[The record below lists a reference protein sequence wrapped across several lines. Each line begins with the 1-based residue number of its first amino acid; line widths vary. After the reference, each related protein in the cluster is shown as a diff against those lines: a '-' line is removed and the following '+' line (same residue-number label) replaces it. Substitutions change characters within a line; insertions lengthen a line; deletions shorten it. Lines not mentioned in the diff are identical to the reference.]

1 MINRCRYCKHTF
13 PSSKALGQHV
23 KTKHFKNYLVP
34 YIALVAVVIIGI
46 VIAVM
51 MVPSSSVDPTT
62 AESENSILER
72 TISSHNSL
80 RQHFHP
86 EIKITVDGEPV
97 KIPANVGV
105 SGGTFR
111 YMHTHD
117 DSGKIH
123 VESPSNH
130 IFTIGDFFT
139 IWGKEFTSECVD
151 TNCGKIVV
159 SVNGDVIDSPTDYIL
174 EEDDKVLIEVST
186 N

>member
-1 MINRCRYCKHTF
+1 MINRCKYCKHTF
-13 PSSKALGQHV
+13 PSSKALGVHV
-23 KTKHFKNYLVP
+23 KTKHFKNYLLP
-34 YIALVAVVIIGI
+34 YIALAAVVIIGI
-46 VIAVM
+46 AIAVM
-51 MVPSSSVDPTT
+51 MVPSPSVSLTNSD
-62 AESENSILER
+62 SENNILAR
-72 TISSHNSL
+72 TINSHDSL

-86 EIKITVDGEPV
+86 ELTIIVDGEPD

-105 SGGTFR
+105 SRGTFR

-123 VESPSNH
+123 VESPSTH
-130 IFTIGDFFT
+130 LFTIPDFFT
-139 IWGKEFTSECVD
+139 IWDKEFTSECVD

-159 SVNGDVIDSPTDYIL
+159 SVNGDVIESPTDYIL

>member
-1 MINRCRYCKHTF
+1 MINRCKYCKHNF
-13 PSSKALGQHV
+13 PSSKALGRHV
-23 KTKHFKNYLVP
+23 KSKHFKNYLVP
-34 YIALVAVVIIGI
+34 YIALVAVVSIGI
-46 VIAVM
+46 IIAVIM
-51 MVPSSSVDPTT
+51 LPSPSNGPTIS
-62 AESENSILER
+62 ESENSILER
-72 TISSHNSL
+72 TLTSHDSL

-86 EIKITVDGEPV
+86 EIKIIVDGEPV

-105 SGGTFR
+105 SSTSFL

-130 IFTIGDFFT
+130 IFTLGDFFT

-151 TNCGKIVV
+151 TNCGKIVT
-159 SVNGDVIDSPTDYIL
+159 SANGDVIDSPLDHIL
-174 EEDDKVLIEVST
+174 QEDDKILIEVST